1 LLLAVEELDD
11 KSFDAVQEAK
21 ERNDEW
27 KILRKTN
34 TLREKSSKTPKKA
47 NNNLLSLPNSNMSA
61 NSNKSTTPQ
70 AKARLF
76 AMGGFSE
83 NKLNFN
89 DDGKLSDDGES
100 YDLDELS

>member
-1 LLLAVEELDD
+1 
-11 KSFDAVQEAK
+11 
-21 ERNDEW
+21 
-27 KILRKTN
+27 
-34 TLREKSSKTPKKA
+34 
-47 NNNLLSLPNSNMSA
+47 MSV

>member
-1 LLLAVEELDD
+1 MIAIHLLTQVINWQYGCDGINLP
-11 KSFDAVQEAK
+11 S
-21 ERNDEW
+21 N
-27 KILRKTN
+27 
-34 TLREKSSKTPKKA
+34 TPKKA
-47 NNNLLSLPNSNMSA
+47 NNNLLSLPNSNMSV
-61 NSNKSTTPQ
+61 NSNKRTTPQ